1 MHTICAQSH
10 IILTANTTYINI
22 NQQIGFM
29 AHFLYISY

>member
-10 IILTANTTYINI
+10 IILTVSTTYINT
-22 NQQIGFM
+22 NQQITFM